1 VPTAVG
7 DCFKAAAEFVL
18 GGTRDE
24 PLTLVHGTVLGTG
37 PIQDIRF
44 THAWV
49 ELGDHVYEV
58 ANGHCVRMRAELYYR
73 MGRVENVRRYTVTEA
88 LVEMLRTGHWGPW
101 DPAYDLW
108 P

>member
-1 VPTAVG
+1 VTAAG
-7 DCFKAAAEFVL
+7 DCFKAAAEFVM
-18 GGTRDE
+18 GGTQDE
-24 PLTLVHGTVLGTG
+24 PLTLVHGTVLGSG
-37 PIQDIRF
+37 PIQGIRF

-58 ANGHCVRMRAELYYR
+58 ANGRCDRMRAELYYR
-73 MGRVENVRRYTVTEA
+73 MGRVENVRRYTVAEVLTET
-88 LVEMLRTGHWGPW
+88 LRTGHWGPW